1 MSGMIQNFYC
11 VFFKKNHKPLAVSP
25 FFEPEEYLLKI
36 KALRNLMALQAQ
48 ERCMKVGNGILKEVN
63 QEPGNEE
70 SGTCDIAEEAGKVG
84 LVEVATCGTNA
95 RRWELCSGAL

>member
-1 MSGMIQNFYC
+1 
-11 VFFKKNHKPLAVSP
+11 
-25 FFEPEEYLLKI
+25 
-36 KALRNLMALQAQ
+36 MALQAQ

-70 SGTCDIAEEAGKVG
+70 SGTCDIAEEAGKAG
-84 LVEVATCGTNA
+84 LVEVATYGTNA